1 MKDNSSGNKL
11 NKFLNFKQKIFLKLL
26 VLGVIFL
33 SKNSVDNS
41 RQFQFFFYKI
51 FAMHVV
57 YIV

>member
-41 RQFQFFFYKI
+41 RQFQFFYKI